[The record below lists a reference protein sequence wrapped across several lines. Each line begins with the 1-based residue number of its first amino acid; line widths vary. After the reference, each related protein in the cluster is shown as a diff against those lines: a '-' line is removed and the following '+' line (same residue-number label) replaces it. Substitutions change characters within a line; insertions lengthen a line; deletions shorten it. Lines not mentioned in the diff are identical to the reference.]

1 MKLTN
6 TVGGAMRGAMAAIP
20 LALLAACVTAPTGP
34 SVMALPGHGKNFDQ
48 FRADDA
54 DCRSFAQSQIGGT
67 TAAQSADDSGV
78 RSAALGTAVGAVAG
92 AAIGGH
98 QGAGVGAGVGLLGG
112 TLAGTGAAQGTAHTV
127 QQRYD
132 NAYVQCMYAKGE
144 NVPVG
149 GRIMSSPARMTR
161 APAPP
166 PPGPVAERDAPPLAP
181 PPPTAAAR
189 APSSGVWYFCEAS
202 NAYYPY
208 VKECPQG
215 WKNVPA
221 VPPAR

>member
-6 TVGGAMRGAMAAIP
+6 TVKVVMAAIP
-20 LALLAACVTAPTGP
+20 LALLTACVTAPTGP
-34 SVMALPGHGKNFDQ
+34 SVMALPGQGKNFDQ

-54 DCRSFAQSQIGGT
+54 DCRSYAQSQIGGT
-67 TAAQSADDSGV
+67 TAAEMADESGV
-78 RSAALGTAVGAVAG
+78 RSAALGTAIGAVAG

-112 TLAGTGAAQGTAHTV
+112 SLAGSGAAQGTARTA

-166 PPGPVAERDAPPLAP
+166 PPPSPVAEREPSPVAP
-181 PPPTAAAR
+181 PPPAAAAR
-189 APSSGVWYFCEAS
+189 APSSNVWYFCESS

-208 VKECPQG
+208 VKECAQG
-215 WKNVPA
+215 WKSVPA